1 MASLLGLLLMLIILG
16 VMGAIAVSALD
27 GQSSSVLGPATTL
40 PGGGAASNAPSAAA
54 LQAACVADYQ
64 TLDVA
69 LQVYATLHGSNP
81 PAGTAWVAGVPS
93 GTKIVESWPS
103 APGHFRLTWNGSQLG
118 VVPEHGTSSRGSAGT
133 SQPPT
138 GCDATLS

>member
-81 PAGTAWVAGVPS
+81 PVAERLPRAPAGLRR
-93 GTKIVESWPS
+93 
-103 APGHFRLTWNGSQLG
+103 H
-118 VVPEHGTSSRGSAGT
+118 VVVT
-133 SQPPT
+133 T
-138 GCDATLS
+138 GR